1 MYFNILQAAAN
12 VAKMPYVPETEDF
25 RGFNLGD
32 KGTSSTPRLTV
43 EVNNGVK
50 TINGKPVKINPG
62 QQDKHIPGT
71 NNYKQEIAN
80 GKPRSIL
87 NENPNQ
93 LLDNYA
99 GSGQKIN
106 DYKERIDFGKTIGQY
121 YDEATGTYTDTSIG
135 IVTYGNKGAHIIPA
149 RPK

>member
-1 MYFNILQAAAN
+1 MVEELGQELYN
-12 VAKMPYVPETEDF
+12 EDSSCSE
-25 RGFNLGD
+25 
-32 KGTSSTPRLTV
+32 GTGSTPRLAV

-71 NNYKQEIAN
+71 NNYKQELAN

-93 LLDNYA
+93 LLDDYA
-99 GSGQKIN
+99 GTGQKIN

-121 YDEATGTYTDTSIG
+121 YDEVAGTYSDTSIG